1 MTRRSVSS
9 SREGFT
15 LIEVLGA
22 LVVFSVGVLL
32 VVGLVGSLSTQMN
45 RASTRGQVAVSVQ
58 NSLDSM
64 QAVPYDSLSVGTVT
78 SSLTLNGRAFTR
90 TERVLQS
97 SAVVRELEVTL
108 SADDGQGPDLTASAF
123 VSRIW

>member
-1 MTRRSVSS
+1 MSRGRRFT
-9 SREGFT
+9 SRTGFT

-22 LVVFSVGVLL
+22 LVIFSVGVLL
-32 VVGLVGSLSTQMN
+32 VVGFVGSLSTQMTL
-45 RASTRGQVAVSVQ
+45 ASTRAQVAVSVQ

-64 QAVPYDSLSVGTVT
+64 QAVPYDSLGVGTVT

-97 SAVVRELEVTL
+97 SAVVRELEVTV